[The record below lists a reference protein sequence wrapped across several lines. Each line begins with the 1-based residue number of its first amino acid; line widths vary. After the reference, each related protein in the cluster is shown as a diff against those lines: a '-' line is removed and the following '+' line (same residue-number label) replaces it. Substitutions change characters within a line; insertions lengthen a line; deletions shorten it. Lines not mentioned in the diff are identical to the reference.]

1 MGRQK
6 ARIEG
11 PSQANRG
18 FSPAGFAGAGRAR
31 YRSPLMKLITTTDDL
46 AAFCEPLAATE
57 FIAVDTEFMRE
68 RTYWPKLCLAQVAGP
83 DDAAAIDALA
93 EGIDLGPLDELMAN
107 PKVLKVFHAAR
118 QDLEIFYLRMN
129 EVPQPL
135 FDTQVA
141 AMVCGHGEA
150 ASYESLAT
158 KLAKAKIDKSSRF
171 TDWSRRPL
179 SERQIAYAL
188 SDVTHLRVVH
198 EKLKR
203 QLEKSGRLSWIAEEV
218 AVLNDPATYRADP
231 EQAWRRLKPRG
242 ATPRLLGTLKEVAA
256 WRERTAQRIDI
267 PRQRL
272 LRDEQ
277 LLEIA
282 SHAPKTTAE
291 LAVTRG
297 LGRSFAEG
305 WQGRELMEAIER
317 ARTLPESELPTRD
330 RPTEQLRAPSA
341 VVDLLR
347 TLLRLKAEEAGVAAR
362 LVASSDEIDRLAAGK
377 RDVHALKGWRRE
389 VFGADAVDLIEGR
402 LALSLVGEHAK
413 LIPIAPAA

>member
-1 MGRQK
+1 
-6 ARIEG
+6 
-11 PSQANRG
+11 
-18 FSPAGFAGAGRAR
+18 
-31 YRSPLMKLITTTDDL
+31 MKPITTTEEL
-46 AAFCEPLAATE
+46 AAFCKPLADAE
-57 FIAVDTEFMRE
+57 FVTVDTEFMRE

-83 DDAAAIDALA
+83 DGAAAIDALA
-93 EGIDLGPLDELMAN
+93 DGIDLAPLDELMAN

-129 EVPQPL
+129 KVPQPL

-150 ASYESLAT
+150 ASYESLAS

-179 SERQIAYAL
+179 SERQLTYAL
-188 SDVTHLRVVH
+188 SDVTHLRVVY

-203 QLEKSGRLSWIAEEV
+203 QLDKTGRFAWIAEEM
-218 AVLNDPATYRADP
+218 AVLNDPGTYRIDP

-242 ATPRLLGTLKEVAA
+242 ASPRLLATLREAAA

-282 SHAPKTTAE
+282 SHAPKTTEE
-291 LAVTRG
+291 LAMTRG
-297 LGRSFAEG
+297 LGRGFADG
-305 WQGRELMEAIER
+305 WQGRELLEAIDK
-317 ARTLPESELPTRD
+317 ARKLPEAELPARD
-330 RPTEQLRAPSA
+330 KPPEQLRAAGA

-347 TLLRLKAEEAGVAAR
+347 TLLRLKAEQAGVAGR
-362 LVASSDEIDRLAAGK
+362 LVAGADELDRLAAGK
-377 RDVHALKGWRRE
+377 RDVPALRGWRRD

-402 LALSLVGEHAK
+402 LALALAGDQPK
-413 LIPIAPAA
+413 LIRTAPEG

>member
-1 MGRQK
+1 
-6 ARIEG
+6 
-11 PSQANRG
+11 
-18 FSPAGFAGAGRAR
+18 
-31 YRSPLMKLITTTDDL
+31 MKLITTTDEL
-46 AAFCEPLAATE
+46 AAFCKPLADTE
-57 FIAVDTEFMRE
+57 FVTVDTEFMRE

-93 EGIDLGPLDELMAN
+93 EGIDLSPLDELMAN

-129 EVPQPL
+129 RVPGPL

-158 KLAKAKIDKSSRF
+158 KLAKARIDKSSRF

-179 SERQIAYAL
+179 SERQITYAL
-188 SDVTHLRVVH
+188 SDVTHLRVVY
-198 EKLKR
+198 EKLRR
-203 QLEKSGRLSWIAEEV
+203 QLERTGRLPWIAEEM

-231 EQAWRRLKPRG
+231 DMAWRRLKPRG
-242 ATPRLLGTLKEVAA
+242 ASPRLLGMLKEIAA
-256 WRERTAQRIDI
+256 WRERTVQRIDI

-282 SHAPKTTAE
+282 SHAPKTVEE
-291 LAVTRG
+291 LAMTRG
-297 LGRSFAEG
+297 LGRGFAEG
-305 WQGRELMEAIER
+305 WQGREILEAIEG
-317 ARTLPESELPTRD
+317 ARNLPEAELPSRD
-330 RPTEQLRAPSA
+330 KPPEQLRAPGA

-347 TLLRLKAEEAGVAAR
+347 TLLRLKAEQAGVAAR
-362 LVASSDEIDRLAAGK
+362 LVASAEELDRLAAGK
-377 RDVHALKGWRRE
+377 RDVHALAGWRSE
-389 VFGADAVDLIEGR
+389 IFGNDALDLIDGR
-402 LALSLVGEHAK
+402 LALALEGEHAK
-413 LIPIAPAA
+413 LLTVTPSK

>member
-1 MGRQK
+1 
-6 ARIEG
+6 
-11 PSQANRG
+11 
-18 FSPAGFAGAGRAR
+18 
-31 YRSPLMKLITTTDDL
+31 MKLITTTDEL
-46 AAFCEPLAATE
+46 AGFCKSLATTG

-93 EGIDLGPLDELMAN
+93 DGIDLRPLDELMTN

-118 QDLEIFYLRMN
+118 QDLEIFYLRTD
-129 EVPQPL
+129 EVPRPL

-188 SDVTHLRVVH
+188 SDVTHLRVVY

-203 QLEKSGRLSWIAEEV
+203 QLDKTGRFPWIAEEM
-218 AVLNDPATYRADP
+218 AVLSDPATYRADP
-231 EQAWRRLKPRG
+231 EQAWRRLRPRG
-242 ATPRLLGTLKEVAA
+242 ASPRLLAVLREAAA

-282 SHAPKTTAE
+282 SHAPKTADE
-291 LAVTRG
+291 LARTRG
-297 LGRSFAEG
+297 LGRGFAEG
-305 WQGRELMEAIER
+305 WQGRELLEAIER
-317 ARTLPESELPTRD
+317 ARRLPDAELPTRD
-330 RPTEQLRAPSA
+330 RAPEQLRAPGA

-347 TLLRLKAEEAGVAAR
+347 TLLRLKAEEAGVAGR
-362 LVASSDEIDRLAAGK
+362 LIASADEIDRLAAGK
-377 RDVHALKGWRRE
+377 RDVPALKGWRRD
-389 VFGADAVDLIEGR
+389 VFGTDAINLIEGK
-402 LALSLVGEHAK
+402 LALSLAGEHAK
-413 LIPIAPAA
+413 LIAIAPSA

>member
-1 MGRQK
+1 
-6 ARIEG
+6 
-11 PSQANRG
+11 
-18 FSPAGFAGAGRAR
+18 
-31 YRSPLMKLITTTDDL
+31 MKLITTTDDL
-46 AAFCEPLAATE
+46 AAFCKPLADTE

-93 EGIDLGPLDELMAN
+93 EGIDLAPLDELMAN
-107 PKVLKVFHAAR
+107 TKVLKVFHAAR

-129 EVPQPL
+129 KVPQPL

-179 SERQIAYAL
+179 SERQISYAL
-188 SDVTHLRVVH
+188 SDVTHLRVVY
-198 EKLKR
+198 EKLRR
-203 QLEKSGRLSWIAEEV
+203 QLEKSGRLPWITEEM

-242 ATPRLLGTLKEVAA
+242 ASPRLLGTLKEVAA

-282 SHAPKTTAE
+282 SHAPKTVEE
-291 LAVTRG
+291 LALTRG
-297 LGRSFAEG
+297 LGRGFAEG
-305 WQGRELMEAIER
+305 WQGREILEAIEK
-317 ARTLPESELPTRD
+317 ARKLPEAQLPTRE
-330 RPTEQLRAPSA
+330 RPPEQLRAPGA

-347 TLLRLKAEEAGVAAR
+347 TLLRLKAEQADVAAR
-362 LVASSDEIDRLAAGK
+362 LVASADEIDRLAAGK
-377 RDVHALKGWRRE
+377 RDLHVLNGWRNE
-389 VFGADAVDLIEGR
+389 IFGRDAVALLEGR
-402 LALSLVGEHAK
+402 VALALDGDHARILPVPPK
-413 LIPIAPAA
+413 G

>member
-1 MGRQK
+1 
-6 ARIEG
+6 
-11 PSQANRG
+11 
-18 FSPAGFAGAGRAR
+18 
-31 YRSPLMKLITTTDDL
+31 MKLITTTDELTTFCKSL
-46 AAFCEPLAATE
+46 ADAE
-57 FIAVDTEFMRE
+57 FVAVDTEFMRE

-93 EGIDLGPLDELMAN
+93 EGIDLSPLDELMAN

-129 EVPQPL
+129 KVPAPL

-158 KLAKAKIDKSSRF
+158 RLAKAKIDKSSRF

-179 SERQIAYAL
+179 SERQITYAL
-188 SDVTHLRVVH
+188 SDVTHLRVVY
-198 EKLKR
+198 EKLRR
-203 QLEKSGRLSWIAEEV
+203 QLDKTGRLSWIAEEMS
-218 AVLNDPATYRADP
+218 VLNDPAIYRADP

-242 ATPRLLGTLKEVAA
+242 ASPRLLAILKEVAA

-282 SHAPKTTAE
+282 SHAPKGIE
-291 LAVTRG
+291 DLAATRG
-297 LGRSFAEG
+297 LGRGFAEG
-305 WQGRELMEAIER
+305 WQGREILEAVER
-317 ARTLPESELPTRD
+317 GRSLPEADLPTRD
-330 RPTEQLRAPSA
+330 KPLEQLRAPSA

-347 TLLRLKAEEAGVAAR
+347 TLLRLKADQADVAAR
-362 LVASSDEIDRLAAGK
+362 LVASADELDRLAAGK
-377 RDVHALKGWRRE
+377 RDIAALKGWRRE
-389 VFGADAVDLIEGR
+389 IFGADAVDLIEGR
-402 LALSLVGEHAK
+402 VALALSGETAK
-413 LIPIAPAA
+413 LIPLAPTG

>member
-1 MGRQK
+1 
-6 ARIEG
+6 
-11 PSQANRG
+11 
-18 FSPAGFAGAGRAR
+18 
-31 YRSPLMKLITTTDDL
+31 MKLITTTDEL
-46 AAFCEPLAATE
+46 AAFCKSLADTE

-93 EGIDLGPLDELMAN
+93 DGIDLAPLDELMAN

-129 EVPQPL
+129 KVPHPL

-188 SDVTHLRVVH
+188 SDVTHLRMVY

-203 QLEKSGRLSWIAEEV
+203 QLDKTGRFSWIAEEM
-218 AVLNDPATYRADP
+218 AVLNDPAIYRADP

-242 ATPRLLGTLKEVAA
+242 ASPRLLGTLKEVAA

-282 SHAPKTTAE
+282 SHAPKTTEE
-291 LAVTRG
+291 LAMTRG
-297 LGRSFAEG
+297 LGRGFAEG
-305 WQGRELMEAIER
+305 WQGRELMEAIEK
-317 ARTLPESELPTRD
+317 ARKVPDAELPVRD
-330 RPTEQLRAPSA
+330 RQPEQLRAPGA

-362 LVASSDEIDRLAAGK
+362 LVASADELDRLAAGK
-377 RDVHALKGWRRE
+377 RDVHALNGWRRE
-389 VFGADAVDLIEGR
+389 IFGSDAVSLIEGKLA
-402 LALSLVGEHAK
+402 LALSGDQPK
-413 LIPIAPAA
+413 LIPLEGSAKSAD

>member
-1 MGRQK
+1 
-6 ARIEG
+6 
-11 PSQANRG
+11 
-18 FSPAGFAGAGRAR
+18 
-31 YRSPLMKLITTTDDL
+31 MKLITTTDDL
-46 AAFCEPLAATE
+46 AAFCKPLAATE

-107 PKVLKVFHAAR
+107 AKVLKVFHAAR

-129 EVPQPL
+129 KVPQPL

-179 SERQIAYAL
+179 SERQISYAL
-188 SDVTHLRVVH
+188 SDVTHLRVVY
-198 EKLKR
+198 EKLRR
-203 QLEKSGRLSWIAEEV
+203 QLDKTGRLSWIAEEM
-218 AVLNDPATYRADP
+218 AVLNDPAIYRADP
-231 EQAWRRLKPRG
+231 DQAWRRLKPRG
-242 ATPRLLGTLKEVAA
+242 ASPRLLGTLKEVAA

-282 SHAPKTTAE
+282 SHAPKTTE
-291 LAVTRG
+291 DLAMTRG
-297 LGRSFAEG
+297 LGRGFAEG

-317 ARTLPESELPTRD
+317 ARNVPDAELPTRD
-330 RPTEQLRAPSA
+330 KPPEQLRAPSA

-347 TLLRLKAEEAGVAAR
+347 TLLRLKAEQAGVAGR
-362 LVASSDEIDRLAAGK
+362 LVASADELDRLAAGK
-377 RDVHALKGWRRE
+377 RDIAALRGWRRE

-402 LALSLVGEHAK
+402 LALSLAGDQAK
-413 LIPIAPAA
+413 LIPIAPPKATAAD

>member
-1 MGRQK
+1 
-6 ARIEG
+6 
-11 PSQANRG
+11 
-18 FSPAGFAGAGRAR
+18 
-31 YRSPLMKLITTTDDL
+31 
-46 AAFCEPLAATE
+46 
-57 FIAVDTEFMRE
+57 
-68 RTYWPKLCLAQVAGP
+68 
-83 DDAAAIDALA
+83 
-93 EGIDLGPLDELMAN
+93 MAN

-129 EVPQPL
+129 KVPQPL

-179 SERQIAYAL
+179 SERQISYAL
-188 SDVTHLRVVH
+188 SDVTHLRVVY
-198 EKLKR
+198 EKLRR
-203 QLEKSGRLSWIAEEV
+203 QLDKTGRLSWIAEEM
-218 AVLNDPATYRADP
+218 AVLNDPAIYRADP

-242 ATPRLLGTLKEVAA
+242 ASPRLLGTLKEAAA

-282 SHAPKTTAE
+282 SHAPKTTE
-291 LAVTRG
+291 DLAMTRG
-297 LGRSFAEG
+297 LGRGFAEG

-317 ARTLPESELPTRD
+317 ARNVPDAELPTRD
-330 RPTEQLRAPSA
+330 KPPEQLRAPSA

-347 TLLRLKAEEAGVAAR
+347 TLLRVKAEQAGVAGR
-362 LVASSDEIDRLAAGK
+362 LVAGADELDRLAAGK
-377 RDVHALKGWRRE
+377 RDVPALRGWRRE
-389 VFGADAVDLIEGR
+389 VFGGDAVDLIEGR
-402 LALSLVGEHAK
+402 LALSLAGDQAK
-413 LIPIAPAA
+413 LIPIAPAKASAAD

>member
-1 MGRQK
+1 
-6 ARIEG
+6 
-11 PSQANRG
+11 
-18 FSPAGFAGAGRAR
+18 
-31 YRSPLMKLITTTDDL
+31 
-46 AAFCEPLAATE
+46 
-57 FIAVDTEFMRE
+57 MRE

-129 EVPQPL
+129 KVPQPL
-135 FDTQVA
+135 FDTQIA

-179 SERQIAYAL
+179 SERQISYAL
-188 SDVTHLRVVH
+188 SDVTHLRVVY
-198 EKLKR
+198 EKLRR
-203 QLEKSGRLSWIAEEV
+203 QLEKSGRLSWITEEV

-242 ATPRLLGTLKEVAA
+242 ASPRLLGILKEVAA

-282 SHAPKTTAE
+282 SHAPKTTE
-291 LAVTRG
+291 DLAMTRG
-297 LGRSFAEG
+297 LGRGFAEG
-305 WQGRELMEAIER
+305 WQGREIMEAIER
-317 ARTLPESELPTRD
+317 ARNVPEADLPTRD
-330 RPTEQLRAPSA
+330 KAPEQLRAPSA

-347 TLLRLKAEEAGVAAR
+347 TLLRLKAEQAGVAGR
-362 LVASSDEIDRLAAGK
+362 LVASADELDRLAAGK
-377 RDVHALKGWRRE
+377 RDIAALRGWRRE
-389 VFGADAVDLIEGR
+389 VFGGDAVDLIEGR
-402 LALSLVGEHAK
+402 LALSLAGDQAK
-413 LIPIAPAA
+413 LIPIAPPKATAAD

>member
-1 MGRQK
+1 
-6 ARIEG
+6 
-11 PSQANRG
+11 
-18 FSPAGFAGAGRAR
+18 
-31 YRSPLMKLITTTDDL
+31 MKLITTTDEL
-46 AAFCEPLAATE
+46 AAFCKPLADTE

-83 DDAAAIDALA
+83 EDAAAIDTLA
-93 EGIDLGPLDELMAN
+93 EGIDLAPLDELMLN

-118 QDLEIFYLRMN
+118 QDLEIFYLRLQK
-129 EVPQPL
+129 VPGPL

-179 SERQIAYAL
+179 SERQITYAL
-188 SDVTHLRVVH
+188 SDVTHLRVVY

-203 QLEKSGRLSWIAEEV
+203 QLDKTGRFSWIAEEMS
-218 AVLNDPATYRADP
+218 VLNDPAIYRADP

-242 ATPRLLGTLKEVAA
+242 ASPRVMAILKEAAA

-272 LRDEQ
+272 IRDEQ

-282 SHAPKTTAE
+282 AHAPKSIEE
-291 LAVTRG
+291 LAGTRG
-297 LGRSFAEG
+297 LGRGFAEG

-317 ARTLPESELPTRD
+317 ARALPETELPVRD
-330 RPTEQLRAPSA
+330 KTPEQIRAPGA
-341 VVDLLR
+341 IVDLLR
-347 TLLRLKAEEAGVAAR
+347 TLLRLKAEQAGVAGR
-362 LVASSDEIDRLAAGK
+362 LVASADELDRLAAGK
-377 RDVHALKGWRRE
+377 RDIAALKGWRHE

-402 LALSLVGEHAK
+402 LALALNGDQPKLVQ
-413 LIPIAPAA
+413 LTPSS

>member
-1 MGRQK
+1 
-6 ARIEG
+6 
-11 PSQANRG
+11 
-18 FSPAGFAGAGRAR
+18 
-31 YRSPLMKLITTTDDL
+31 MKLITTTDDL
-46 AAFCEPLAATE
+46 AAFCKPLAATE

-93 EGIDLGPLDELMAN
+93 EGIDLAPLDELMAN

-129 EVPQPL
+129 KVPQPL
-135 FDTQVA
+135 FDTQIA

-179 SERQIAYAL
+179 SERQISYAL
-188 SDVTHLRVVH
+188 SDVTHLRVVY
-198 EKLKR
+198 EKLQR
-203 QLEKSGRLSWIAEEV
+203 QLEKSGRLSWITEEV

-242 ATPRLLGTLKEVAA
+242 ASPRLLGTLKEVAA

-282 SHAPKTTAE
+282 SHAPKTTE
-291 LAVTRG
+291 DLAMTRG
-297 LGRSFAEG
+297 LGRGFAEG

-317 ARTLPESELPTRD
+317 ARTVPDAELPTRD
-330 RPTEQLRAPSA
+330 KAPEQLRAPSA

-347 TLLRLKAEEAGVAAR
+347 TLLRLKAEQAGVAGR
-362 LVASSDEIDRLAAGK
+362 LVASADELDRLAAGK
-377 RDVHALKGWRRE
+377 RDIAALKGWRRE
-389 VFGADAVDLIEGR
+389 VFGSDAVDLIEGR
-402 LALSLVGEHAK
+402 LALSLAGDQAK
-413 LIPIAPAA
+413 LIPIAPPKASAAD

>member
-1 MGRQK
+1 
-6 ARIEG
+6 
-11 PSQANRG
+11 
-18 FSPAGFAGAGRAR
+18 
-31 YRSPLMKLITTTDDL
+31 MKLITTTDDL
-46 AAFCEPLAATE
+46 AAFCKPLADTE

-93 EGIDLGPLDELMAN
+93 DGIDLAPLDELMAN

-129 EVPQPL
+129 KVPQPL

-158 KLAKAKIDKSSRF
+158 KLAKARIDKSSRF

-179 SERQIAYAL
+179 SERQITYAI
-188 SDVTHLRVVH
+188 SDVTHLRIVYEH
-198 EKLKR
+198 LRR
-203 QLEKSGRLSWIAEEV
+203 QLEKSGRLPWITEEM

-242 ATPRLLGTLKEVAA
+242 ASPRLLGTLKEVAA

-282 SHAPKTTAE
+282 SHAPKTIEE
-291 LAVTRG
+291 LALTRG
-297 LGRSFAEG
+297 LGRGFAEG
-305 WQGRELMEAIER
+305 WQGREILEAIEK
-317 ARTLPESELPTRD
+317 ARNMPETELPNRE
-330 RPTEQLRAPSA
+330 RPPEQIRAPGA

-347 TLLRLKAEEAGVAAR
+347 TLLRLKAEQGGVAAR
-362 LVASSDEIDRLAAGK
+362 LVASADEIDRLAAGK
-377 RDVHALKGWRRE
+377 RDVHVLHGWRNE
-389 VFGADAVDLIEGR
+389 MFGKDAVALLEGR
-402 LALSLVGEHAK
+402 VALSLDGEHARLLPVPPK
-413 LIPIAPAA
+413 TRDRSAAE

>member
-1 MGRQK
+1 
-6 ARIEG
+6 
-11 PSQANRG
+11 
-18 FSPAGFAGAGRAR
+18 
-31 YRSPLMKLITTTDDL
+31 MKLITTTDDL
-46 AAFCEPLAATE
+46 AAFCKPLAATE

-107 PKVLKVFHAAR
+107 AKVLKVFHAAR

-135 FDTQVA
+135 FDTQIA

-179 SERQIAYAL
+179 SERQISYAL
-188 SDVTHLRVVH
+188 SDVTHLRVVY
-198 EKLKR
+198 EKLRR
-203 QLEKSGRLSWIAEEV
+203 QLEKSGRLSWITEEV

-242 ATPRLLGTLKEVAA
+242 ASPRLLGTLKEVAA

-282 SHAPKTTAE
+282 SHAPKTTE
-291 LAVTRG
+291 DLAMTRG
-297 LGRSFAEG
+297 LGRGFAEG

-317 ARTLPESELPTRD
+317 ARTVPDAELPTRD
-330 RPTEQLRAPSA
+330 KPAEQLRAPSA

-347 TLLRLKAEEAGVAAR
+347 TLLRLKAEQAGVAGR
-362 LVASSDEIDRLAAGK
+362 LVASADELDRLAAGK
-377 RDVHALKGWRRE
+377 RDIAALRGWRRE
-389 VFGADAVDLIEGR
+389 VFGGDAVDLIEGR
-402 LALSLVGEHAK
+402 LALSLAGDQAK
-413 LIPIAPAA
+413 LIPIAPPKATAAD

>member
-1 MGRQK
+1 
-6 ARIEG
+6 
-11 PSQANRG
+11 
-18 FSPAGFAGAGRAR
+18 
-31 YRSPLMKLITTTDDL
+31 MKLITTTDDL
-46 AAFCEPLAATE
+46 AAFCKPLAATE

-93 EGIDLGPLDELMAN
+93 EGIDLAPLDELMAN
-107 PKVLKVFHAAR
+107 AKVLKVFHAAR

-129 EVPQPL
+129 KVPQPL

-179 SERQIAYAL
+179 SERQISYAL
-188 SDVTHLRVVH
+188 SDVTHLRVVY
-198 EKLKR
+198 EKLRR
-203 QLEKSGRLSWIAEEV
+203 QLEKSGRLSWITEEV

-242 ATPRLLGTLKEVAA
+242 ASPRLLGTLKEVAA

-282 SHAPKTTAE
+282 SHAPKTTE
-291 LAVTRG
+291 DLAMTRG
-297 LGRSFAEG
+297 LGRGFAEG

-317 ARTLPESELPTRD
+317 ARQVPDAELPTRD
-330 RPTEQLRAPSA
+330 KPPEQLRAPSA

-347 TLLRLKAEEAGVAAR
+347 TLLRLKAEQAGVAGR
-362 LVASSDEIDRLAAGK
+362 LVASADELDRLAAGK
-377 RDVHALKGWRRE
+377 RDIAALRGWRRE
-389 VFGADAVDLIEGR
+389 VFGSDAVDLIEGR
-402 LALSLVGEHAK
+402 LALSLAGDQAK
-413 LIPIAPAA
+413 LIPIAPPKATAGD

>member
-1 MGRQK
+1 
-6 ARIEG
+6 
-11 PSQANRG
+11 
-18 FSPAGFAGAGRAR
+18 
-31 YRSPLMKLITTTDDL
+31 MKLITTTDEL
-46 AAFCEPLAATE
+46 AAFCKPLADTE
-57 FIAVDTEFMRE
+57 FVAVDTEFMRE

-93 EGIDLGPLDELMAN
+93 EGIDLSPLDELMAN

-129 EVPQPL
+129 TVPTPL

-179 SERQIAYAL
+179 SERQITYAL
-188 SDVTHLRVVH
+188 SDVTHLRVVY
-198 EKLKR
+198 EKLRR
-203 QLEKSGRLSWIAEEV
+203 QLEKSGRLPWIAEEM

-231 EQAWRRLKPRG
+231 ELAWRRLKPRG
-242 ATPRLLGTLKEVAA
+242 ASPRLLGILKEVAA

-282 SHAPKTTAE
+282 SHAPKTSEE
-291 LAVTRG
+291 LGATRG
-297 LGRSFAEG
+297 LGRGFAEG
-305 WQGRELMEAIER
+305 WQGRELMEAIEK
-317 ARTLPESELPTRD
+317 ARQTPEADLPTRD
-330 RPTEQLRAPSA
+330 PRPEQLRAPGA

-347 TLLRLKAEEAGVAAR
+347 TLLRLKAEQAGVAAR
-362 LVASSDEIDRLAAGK
+362 LVANADELDRLAAGK
-377 RDVHALKGWRRE
+377 RDIHALQGWRNE
-389 VFGADAVDLIEGR
+389 VFGHDAVDLIEGR
-402 LALSLVGEHAK
+402 LALALDGEHPK
-413 LIPIAPAA
+413 LLPVSPAEKPPVKQTEK

>member
-1 MGRQK
+1 
-6 ARIEG
+6 
-11 PSQANRG
+11 
-18 FSPAGFAGAGRAR
+18 
-31 YRSPLMKLITTTDDL
+31 MKLITTTDEL
-46 AAFCEPLAATE
+46 AEFCKPLADTE
-57 FIAVDTEFMRE
+57 FVTVDTEFMRE

-83 DDAAAIDALA
+83 DEAAAIDALA
-93 EGIDLGPLDELMAN
+93 DGMDLAPLDELMAN

-118 QDLEIFYLRMN
+118 QDLEIFYLRMTK
-129 EVPQPL
+129 VPAPL

-179 SERQIAYAL
+179 SERQITYAL
-188 SDVTHLRVVH
+188 SDVTHLRVVY
-198 EKLKR
+198 EKLR
-203 QLEKSGRLSWIAEEV
+203 HQLEKSDRLSWIAEEM

-231 EQAWRRLKPRG
+231 ELAWRRLKPRG
-242 ATPRLLGTLKEVAA
+242 ASPRLLGVLKEVAA

-272 LRDEQ
+272 IRDEQ

-282 SHAPKTTAE
+282 SHAPKTMEE
-291 LAVTRG
+291 LALTRG
-297 LGRSFAEG
+297 LGRGFAEG
-305 WQGRELMEAIER
+305 WQGREIMDAIER
-317 ARTLPESELPTRD
+317 ARNVPESELPTRD
-330 RPTEQLRAPSA
+330 RQPEQLRAPGA

-362 LVASSDEIDRLAAGK
+362 LVANADELDRLAAGK
-377 RDVHALKGWRRE
+377 RDAPVLRGWRNE
-389 VFGADAVDLIEGR
+389 VFGKDAVDLIEGR
-402 LALSLVGEHAK
+402 LALALDGERAK
-413 LIPIAPAA
+413 LLPVTPGA

>member
-1 MGRQK
+1 
-6 ARIEG
+6 
-11 PSQANRG
+11 
-18 FSPAGFAGAGRAR
+18 
-31 YRSPLMKLITTTDDL
+31 MKLITTTDDL
-46 AAFCEPLAATE
+46 AAFCKSLAATE

-107 PKVLKVFHAAR
+107 AKVLKVFHAAR

-129 EVPQPL
+129 KVPQPL
-135 FDTQVA
+135 FDTQIA

-179 SERQIAYAL
+179 SERQISYAL
-188 SDVTHLRVVH
+188 SDVTHLRVVY
-198 EKLKR
+198 EKLRR
-203 QLEKSGRLSWIAEEV
+203 QLEKSGRLSWITEEV

-242 ATPRLLGTLKEVAA
+242 ASPRLLGTLKEVAA

-282 SHAPKTTAE
+282 SHSPKTTE
-291 LAVTRG
+291 DLAMTRG
-297 LGRSFAEG
+297 LGRGFAEG

-317 ARTLPESELPTRD
+317 ARTVPEAELPTRD
-330 RPTEQLRAPSA
+330 KPPEQLRAPSA

-347 TLLRLKAEEAGVAAR
+347 TLLRLKAEQAGVAGR
-362 LVASSDEIDRLAAGK
+362 LVASADELDRLAAGK
-377 RDVHALKGWRRE
+377 RDIAALRGWRRE
-389 VFGADAVDLIEGR
+389 VFGSDAVDLIEGR
-402 LALSLVGEHAK
+402 LALSLAGDQAK
-413 LIPIAPAA
+413 LIPIAPAKATAAD

>member
-1 MGRQK
+1 
-6 ARIEG
+6 
-11 PSQANRG
+11 
-18 FSPAGFAGAGRAR
+18 
-31 YRSPLMKLITTTDDL
+31 MKLITTTDEL
-46 AAFCEPLAATE
+46 AAFCKPLADTE
-57 FIAVDTEFMRE
+57 FITVDTEFMRE

-83 DDAAAIDALA
+83 EDAAAIDALA
-93 EGIDLGPLDELMAN
+93 EGIDLTPLDELMAN

-118 QDLEIFYLRMN
+118 QDIEIFHLRLSK
-129 EVPQPL
+129 VPSPL

-179 SERQIAYAL
+179 SERQITYAL
-188 SDVTHLRVVH
+188 SDVTHLRVVY

-203 QLEKSGRLSWIAEEV
+203 QLDKTGRFSWIAEEM

-242 ATPRLLGTLKEVAA
+242 SSPRMLATLKEVAA

-277 LLEIA
+277 VLEIA
-282 SHAPKTTAE
+282 SHAPKSVEE
-291 LAVTRG
+291 LAMTRG
-297 LGRSFAEG
+297 LGRGFAEG
-305 WQGRELMEAIER
+305 WQGRELIEAIAR
-317 ARTLPESELPTRD
+317 ARALPDSELPARD
-330 RPTEQLRAPSA
+330 KPIEQLRAPGA

-347 TLLRLKAEEAGVAAR
+347 TLLRLKAEQAGVAGR
-362 LVASSDEIDRLAAGK
+362 LVANAEELDRIAAGK
-377 RDVHALKGWRRE
+377 RDVPALKGWRRE
-389 VFGADAVDLIEGR
+389 VFGAEAIDLIEGR
-402 LALSLVGEHAK
+402 LALALAGDQPK
-413 LIPIAPAA
+413 LIQIPVEF

>member
-1 MGRQK
+1 MPTFAA
-6 ARIEG
+6 AR
-11 PSQANRG
+11 P
-18 FSPAGFAGAGRAR
+18 AR
-31 YRSPLMKLITTTDDL
+31 YRSSRMKLITTTDEL
-46 AAFCEPLAATE
+46 ATFCKSLADTE
-57 FIAVDTEFMRE
+57 FVAVDTEFMRE

-129 EVPQPL
+129 SVPTPL

-179 SERQIAYAL
+179 SERQITYAL
-188 SDVTHLRVVH
+188 SDVTHLRVVY

-203 QLEKSGRLSWIAEEV
+203 QLEKTGRLSWIAEEM
-218 AVLNDPATYRADP
+218 AVLNDPAIYRADP

-242 ATPRLLGTLKEVAA
+242 ASPRLLAILKEAAA

-282 SHAPKTTAE
+282 SHAPKGIE
-291 LAVTRG
+291 DLAATRG
-297 LGRSFAEG
+297 LGRGFAEG
-305 WQGRELMEAIER
+305 WQGREVLEAVER
-317 ARTLPESELPTRD
+317 GRAIPEAELPTRD
-330 RPTEQLRAPSA
+330 KPPEQLRAPSA

-347 TLLRLKAEEAGVAAR
+347 TLLRLRADQADVAAR
-362 LVASSDEIDRLAAGK
+362 LVASADELDRLAAGK
-377 RDVHALKGWRRE
+377 RDIAALKGWRRE
-389 VFGADAVDLIEGR
+389 IFGADAVDLIEGR
-402 LALSLVGEHAK
+402 VALALSGETAK
-413 LIPIAPAA
+413 LIPLARAS

>member
-1 MGRQK
+1 
-6 ARIEG
+6 
-11 PSQANRG
+11 
-18 FSPAGFAGAGRAR
+18 
-31 YRSPLMKLITTTDDL
+31 MKLITTTDEL
-46 AAFCEPLAATE
+46 AAFCKPLASAE

-93 EGIDLGPLDELMAN
+93 DGIDLAPLDALMAN
-107 PKVLKVFHAAR
+107 RKVLKVFHAAR

-129 EVPQPL
+129 KVPQPL

-150 ASYESLAT
+150 ASYEALAT
-158 KLAKAKIDKSSRF
+158 RLAKAKIDKSSRF

-188 SDVTHLRVVH
+188 SDVTHLRVVY
-198 EKLKR
+198 EKLRR
-203 QLEKSGRLSWIAEEV
+203 QLEKSGRLSWIAEEM
-218 AVLNDPATYRADP
+218 AVLNDPATYRVDP
-231 EQAWRRLKPRG
+231 DQAWRRLKPRG
-242 ATPRLLGTLKEVAA
+242 ASPRLLATLAEVAA

-282 SHAPKTTAE
+282 SHAPRTADD
-291 LAVTRG
+291 LAKTRG
-297 LGRSFAEG
+297 LGRGFADG
-305 WQGRELMEAIER
+305 WQGRELLEAIER
-317 ARTLPESELPTRD
+317 ARKLPESQLPNRD
-330 RPTEQLRAPSA
+330 KPAEQLRAPSA

-347 TLLRLKAEEAGVAAR
+347 TLLRLKADEAGVAGR
-362 LVASSDEIDRLAAGK
+362 LVASAEEIDRLAAGK
-377 RDVHALKGWRRE
+377 RDVHALTGWRRE
-389 VFGADAVDLIEGR
+389 VFGADALDLIEGR
-402 LALSLVGEHAK
+402 LALSLAGDHAR
-413 LIPIAPAA
+413 LIPIPPDA

>member
-1 MGRQK
+1 
-6 ARIEG
+6 
-11 PSQANRG
+11 
-18 FSPAGFAGAGRAR
+18 
-31 YRSPLMKLITTTDDL
+31 MKLIPTTDEL
-46 AAFCEPLAATE
+46 AAFCKPLAEAE

-83 DDAAAIDALA
+83 EDAAAIDALA
-93 EGIDLGPLDELMAN
+93 EGIDLAPLDELMAN
-107 PKVLKVFHAAR
+107 PRVLKVFHAAR
-118 QDLEIFYLRMN
+118 QDLEIFYLRMTQ
-129 EVPQPL
+129 VPQPL

-179 SERQIAYAL
+179 SERQITYAL
-188 SDVTHLRVVH
+188 SDVTHLRVVY
-198 EKLKR
+198 EKLKH
-203 QLEKSGRLSWIAEEV
+203 QLERTGRLPWITEEM

-242 ATPRLLGTLKEVAA
+242 SSPRLLAILKESAA

-282 SHAPKTTAE
+282 SHAPKTIEE
-291 LAVTRG
+291 LALTRG
-297 LGRSFAEG
+297 LGRGFAEG

-317 ARTLPESELPTRD
+317 ARSLPESELPARD
-330 RPTEQLRAPSA
+330 KPTEQLRAPGA

-347 TLLRLKAEEAGVAAR
+347 TLLRLKAEQAGVAGR
-362 LVASSDEIDRLAAGK
+362 LVASADELDRLAAGK
-377 RDVHALKGWRRE
+377 RDLPVLKGWRSE
-389 VFGADAVDLIEGR
+389 VFGVDAVALIEGR
-402 LALSLVGEHAK
+402 VSLALSGDQAR
-413 LIPIAPAA
+413 LIPVPPAG